1 MTRIADEGRAQADRL
16 DALDALLARAREEHA
31 ILDFPERPWVLPHH
45 SEDGQRILNVL
56 VVGAGQSGISI
67 LATLARDHV
76 DGILAIDAAARDQ
89 EGPWREVAR
98 MNVLRTPKQLTGP
111 DAGIPSLSFARW
123 YKTRYGELAWENLD
137 QIPRLEWSRYLSF
150 VRDAYNLPIRNG
162 VRLDRIV
169 PQGKYLAAQVTNQ
182 FGQETLLARKIVL
195 ATGIDGGG
203 GWYVPEHVTALP
215 RAMWAHTSEPIPFVA
230 LKGKRV
236 AVLGAGASAMDN
248 AAEALEAGAAAV
260 EQFCRRPLLQP
271 IQPLAWTGFAGFMRH
286 IGDMDDAWRW
296 RFMAYVLGL
305 REPFTK
311 DAWGRVSRFSNYK
324 LRVGET
330 CKPLVMEGN
339 HIMVR
344 TRTGD
349 QAFDFLICGTGIE
362 IDHRLRPE
370 LQYFA
375 NDIARWQDR
384 YTPPPEEADERL
396 ANFPYLSRTF
406 AFCERTTGS
415 APQLANIHCF
425 NFAATMSFGPSG
437 AAIRP
442 LRYAVP
448 SLTQA
453 LTRDLFRD
461 DIAFYWDDLRAFNGT
476 EFGGY
481 PVRLSAPDFRGDPR
495 VAVRK

>member
-1 MTRIADEGRAQADRL
+1 MPMADDGAAAERHDG
-16 DALDALLARAREEHA
+16 LDALLARAREEHA
-31 ILDFPERPWVLPHH
+31 ILDFPDRPWVLPHH
-45 SEDGQRILNVL
+45 TQDGQRVLNVL
-56 VVGAGQSGISI
+56 VAGAGQCGIAI
-67 LATLARDHV
+67 LATLVRDRV
-76 DGILAIDAAARDQ
+76 EGIMGIDAAARDQ

-111 DAGIPSLSFARW
+111 DAGIPSLSFPRW
-123 YKTRYGELAWENLD
+123 YKARYGDLAWDNLD
-137 QIPRLEWSRYLSF
+137 QIPRLEWCRYLAF
-150 VRDAYNLPIRNG
+150 VRDAFNLPIRNS
-162 VRLDRIV
+162 VRLERIV
-169 PQGKYLAAQVTNQ
+169 PHGKYLAAEVVSDR
-182 FGQETLLARKIVL
+182 GRETLLARKIVL

-203 GWYVPEHVTALP
+203 GWYVPVQVKALP
-215 RAMWAHTSEPIPFVA
+215 RPLWAHTSEAIPFA
-230 LKGKRV
+230 SLKGKRV

-248 AAEALEAGAAAV
+248 AAEALEAGAASV

-296 RFMAYVLGL
+296 RFMSYVLGL

-311 DAWGRVSRFSNYK
+311 DAWGRVSRFANYK
-324 LRVGET
+324 LRVGEA
-330 CKPLVMEGN
+330 CKPLIADGDR
-339 HIMVR
+339 IKIG
-344 TRTGD
+344 TRTGE

-370 LQYFA
+370 LAAFA
-375 NDIARWQDR
+375 DDIARWCDR
-384 YTPPPEEADERL
+384 YTPPSDEADERL
-396 ANFPYLSRTF
+396 ATYPYLSPTF
-406 AFCERTTGS
+406 AFTERKPGS
-415 APQLANIHCF
+415 APHLAHIHCF

-448 SLTQA
+448 RLTQA

-461 DIAFYWDDLRAFNGT
+461 DLAYYWDDLKAFTGT

-481 PVRLSAPDFRGDPR
+481 PVKLSAARPE
-495 VAVRK
+495 